1 MRTARPDNFVR
12 ATTHDKAPGAAGPS
26 GLNVLTA
33 SAASAKRDPQG
44 SCRLDKGARCGG
56 QSAHAPPAAA

>member
-12 ATTHDKAPGAAGPS
+12 EPTHDNAPDAAGPS

-33 SAASAKRDPQG
+33 SAVSAKRGPQG

-56 QSAHAPPAAA
+56 QSAHAPPAA